1 MAISTQL
8 IGKLG
13 GVQWKTFP
21 AGTLSYLAPQGY
33 AALVERRYSTGAV
46 EYAGVSPGSYIYST
60 SYYSLLR
67 YVEIPIS

>member
-21 AGTLSYLAPQGY
+21 AGTSSYLVPQGY
-33 AALVERRYSTGAV
+33 TALVERRFSTGVLEHVGA
-46 EYAGVSPGSYIYST
+46 SPGTYVHSS
-60 SYYSLLR
+60 SSVSLVR
-67 YVEIPIS
+67 YVEIPLR